1 MKVFIYTYGCT
12 FNKADSQIMAGLLT
26 NENNIS
32 ITENVEDADIIIVN
46 TCYVK
51 LPTESK
57 VINKIKDLQT
67 IFPNKKIII
76 TGCMVEVD
84 PKKLDI
90 IGKNCSWI
98 GPHQLNKTVDVVKKT
113 YNGQITRETGFSRD
127 SKVCLPKVS
136 DNPYVHVIQICEGCL
151 GTCTY
156 CCTRLARGR
165 LISYPIKDII
175 EEAKQAIENGAVEI
189 ELTAQ
194 DTSAYGKD
202 TGETFADLI
211 KEVSSI
217 KGKFKIRI
225 GMMNPNNI
233 GNELDDLVNAFKSD
247 KVYNFLHLPIQSG
260 SNKVLSEM
268 RRNHTVEDYK
278 NIVKKFREEIPN
290 LTLATDIIVG
300 YPTETDDDFSE
311 TLKLV
316 KELQFNIMHIS
327 KYRHR
332 EGALSSNLDEIPD
345 NVMKSRSKKL
355 TDIKYKITEKENEKF
370 LNSIMDVLVVEK
382 GKKGGYIAKSD
393 SYIPVVV
400 DNVNI
405 GDFVSVKITDVTS
418 TYLFGSTDI
427 A

>member
-26 NENNIS
+26 KEKDIS
-32 ITENVEDADIIIVN
+32 ITDNVEQADIIIVN

-57 VINKIKDLQT
+57 VINKIKDLQKE
-67 IFPNKKIII
+67 FPDKKIII

-84 PKKLDI
+84 PKKLEN
-90 IGKNCSWI
+90 IGQNCSWI

-113 YNGQITRETGFSRD
+113 YNGEISRETGFSRN
-127 SKVCLPKVS
+127 SKVCLPKLS

-156 CCTRLARGR
+156 CCTRLARGS
-165 LISYPIKDII
+165 LISYPIKDIVKEA
-175 EEAKQAIENGAVEI
+175 EEAIKNGAVEI

-202 TGETFADLI
+202 TGEKLHELI
-211 KEVSSI
+211 KQVSNI
-217 KGKFKIRI
+217 EGEFKIRI

-233 GNELDDLVNAFKSD
+233 GNDLKELVNAFKSD
-247 KVYNFLHLPIQSG
+247 KVYKFLHLPIQSG
-260 SNKVLSEM
+260 SNKVLEEM
-268 RRNHTVEDYK
+268 KRNHTIEDYK
-278 NIVKKFREEIPN
+278 NIVKEFRKEIPE

-300 YPTETDDDFSE
+300 YPTETDEDFSE
-311 TLKLV
+311 TLNLV

-332 EGALSSNLDEIPD
+332 EGALSSVLPEIPD
-345 NVMKSRSKKL
+345 DIMKKRSKEL

-370 LNSIMDVLVVEK
+370 LNSTMNVLVVEK

-400 DNVNI
+400 DNVSI
-405 GDFVSVKITDVTS
+405 GDFVKVKINDVTS
-418 TYLFGSTDI
+418 TYLFGDVI
-427 A
+427 F